1 MDFNPERWAS
11 HRRGEIVRHQILSV
25 LDSPKSLETIAAQ
38 TNKSVRQIKRH
49 IQMLSIEG
57 KTMRLPDGRVCLK
70 VALAL
75 LIAVG
80 WTVDG
85 LALNTSSLSTKQV
98 QSLR

>member
-1 MDFNPERWAS
+1 MDFNPEYWAS
-11 HRRGEIVRHQILSV
+11 HRRGEMTRHQILSV

-70 VALAL
+70 LASVMAL
-75 LIAVG
+75 G
-80 WTVDG
+80 WIVSG
-85 LALNTSSLSTKQV
+85 LG
-98 QSLR
+98 

>member
-11 HRRGEIVRHQILSV
+11 HRRGEMTRHQILSV
-25 LDSPKSLETIAAQ
+25 LDSPKNLETIAAQ

-70 VALAL
+70 ACVNVSQTVASVMAL
-75 LIAVG
+75 G
-80 WTVDG
+80 WIVSG
-85 LALNTSSLSTKQV
+85 WG
-98 QSLR
+98 